1 MANQMIA
8 LGARAP
14 QTNVLGPAIQQGAQ
28 MINMMRQQ
36 EALERQNAVAQQQM
50 QLAQAKEQREASAAE
65 IEMAGKQID
74 FYTKLAGQV
83 MNPQGYQLLLG
94 RLDKEAPEIA
104 EAFRANLP
112 PEQFDRNLMLQM
124 VGSIGDNFKATYGP
138 LETEV
143 VQDQDGNY
151 GVATTGGFSA
161 ERGQQGVAPLNV
173 LRPKRAAATTA
184 PSAAGGMGVPQSPA
198 PAPGALRA
206 TRGVNTTPAD
216 LLQQGQ
222 PINRIPL
229 GNPLRPMSYAGEAA
243 QPDLGAVVQQMMET
257 GVVSQSDFEAMRAAA
272 GPDKDQQLADLL
284 RSNNIQI
291 MPNEEPAGGMRS
303 AVYRPEEDA
312 AMLQQTQAGGFE
324 DTGVQFRGKPPMQ
337 SPLPGSAQVPLPRVR
352 QETEAQTGTQER
364 VKRLEKLRGEMP
376 QAKGETSSLI
386 TNLTDRINAIDA
398 FLRNPYRNSVIGAIE
413 GRIPKALQ
421 SPTRADVQA
430 QYDFIVSNSVL
441 DKLIAD
447 RQQTETGAS
456 PQGIVSDRDLA
467 IAASAANKLTQT
479 GNERTQELEMQRLR
493 DVLYRTRESALR
505 RYNEVYREVLPEAPE
520 LRLRVPP
527 VEPKYRAGATKPKP
541 SPADVNALKRNRD
554 NPDWTEGFRRQFGDE
569 ALRKALGGR

>member
-143 VQDQDGNY
+143 VQDQNGNY

-161 ERGQQGVAPLNV
+161 ERGQQGVVPLNV

-184 PSAAGGMGVPQSPA
+184 PSAAGGMAAPQSPA

-229 GNPLRPMSYAGEAA
+229 GNPLRPMSYTGEAA

-272 GPDKDQQLADLL
+272 GPDKDQQLAELL

-303 AVYRPEEDA
+303 AVYRPEEGGA
-312 AMLQQTQAGGFE
+312 SMQQVQSLQGFE

-352 QETEAQTGTQER
+352 AEAQAGRPQKEETYATESAKEQAKSDVAFLNEYAKNTEIARNSLNVLKQMVGDATIGKDGKIFIPKGGAAPHEGFEGLVGLGIPGMRLVAGSKEADFDAMYEQVTGAAF
-364 VKRLEKLRGEMP
+364 LEAFDKLRGGGQITQPEGEKATAAISRLGRNISETAFVRAAAELRDII
-376 QAKGETSSLI
+376 QRGLERAEARKAKL
-386 TNLTDRINAIDA
+386 
-398 FLRNPYRNSVIGAIE
+398 E
-413 GRIPKALQ
+413 GRAAPA
-421 SPTRADVQA
+421 SRTGRA
-430 QYDFIVSNSVL
+430 
-441 DKLIAD
+441 
-447 RQQTETGAS
+447 
-456 PQGIVSDRDLA
+456 P
-467 IAASAANKLTQT
+467 IAASGKRVVRSGTYQ
-479 GNERTQELEMQRLR
+479 G
-493 DVLYRTRESALR
+493 R
-505 RYNEVYREVLPEAPE
+505 RV
-520 LRLRVPP
+520 
-527 VEPKYRAGATKPKP
+527 VEYSDG
-541 SPADVNALKRNRD
+541 SVEYAD
-554 NPDWTEGFRRQFGDE
+554 
-569 ALRKALGGR
+569 

>member
-14 QTNVLGPAIQQGAQ
+14 QTNVLGGAIQQGAQ

-83 MNPQGYQLLLG
+83 MNSQGYQLLLG

-184 PSAAGGMGVPQSPA
+184 PSAAGGMGAPQSPA
-198 PAPGALRA
+198 PAPQNLKP
-206 TRGVNTTPAD
+206 TRGANTTPAD
-216 LLQQGQ
+216 LYRQGQ
-222 PINRIPL
+222 PTNRIPTL
-229 GNPLRPMSYAGEAA
+229 NPFQKMSMAAGEAA

-272 GPDKDQQLADLL
+272 GPGKDQQLAELL

-303 AVYRPEEDA
+303 AVYRPEEGGA
-312 AMLQQTQAGGFE
+312 SMQQVQSLQGFE

-493 DVLYRTRESALR
+493 DVL
-505 RYNEVYREVLPEAPE
+505 VLGCVHC
-520 LRLRVPP
+520 RSV
-527 VEPKYRAGATKPKP
+527 
-541 SPADVNALKRNRD
+541 
-554 NPDWTEGFRRQFGDE
+554 
-569 ALRKALGGR
+569 